1 MKRALLPIA
10 VTLLLAGPAHA
21 QFWDSLINPDVQ
33 VTLTHP
39 PGLGLKV
46 QRVAF
51 APVNGNEA
59 DELVSACIS
68 DLSADNRIEV
78 LDRGNIEKVLKEQKL
93 SNSGMVD
100 SAQAVEL
107 GKMLG
112 SPVLLFV
119 KVFNLKINRTPL
131 RSSSSYK
138 DKQGLEHTTYTYTS
152 KTQADFSA
160 SIQAVDL
167 ATGRIYSQK
176 RIAVSPAKENTSN
189 NGQPEYPSETEV
201 REMALALA
209 RSEVNHM
216 LLSWDEPRKLIFY
229 DDKDYGMKDAY
240 KSLQIKDYPGA
251 LTKSQEA
258 LAKAKADSK
267 VKPKYI
273 GRTNYNVGMCFFI
286 LGDYTSALPYLQ
298 AARVTDPSHKIFAQA
313 GDECDRA
320 LKLRLEMERV
330 DSRSAQAGAAPEPQR
345 TTSASSTPTGTPSIE
360 DRLQRLDNLKKKGL
374 LTPEEYQK
382 RKDEIMK
389 EL

>member
-1 MKRALLPIA
+1 MQRHLPIA
-10 VTLLLAGPAHA
+10 LTLLLAGPVHA
-21 QFWDSLINPDVQ
+21 QFWDSLVNPDVQ

-39 PGLGLKV
+39 PALGLKV

-51 APVNGNEA
+51 APATTNA
-59 DELVSACIS
+59 SDELISACIS

-107 GKMLG
+107 GKLLG

-119 KVFNLKINRTPL
+119 KVYNLKINQTPL

-138 DKQGLEHTTYTYTS
+138 DKQGVEHVTYTYTS

-167 ATGRIYSQK
+167 ASGRIYSQK
-176 RIAVSPAKENTSN
+176 RIAVSPSKENTSN
-189 NGQPEYPSETEV
+189 SGQPEYPSETEV
-201 REMALALA
+201 RELALA
-209 RSEVNHM
+209 QARTEVNHM
-216 LLSWDEPRKLIFY
+216 LLSWDEQRKLIFY

-240 KSLQIKDYPGA
+240 KALQIKDYPGA
-251 LTKSQEA
+251 LTKSQDA
-258 LAKAKADSK
+258 LGKAKADTK
-267 VKPKYI
+267 VKPKYL
-273 GRTNYNVGMCFFI
+273 GRTNYNVGMCYFI
-286 LGDYTSALPYLQ
+286 LGDYTSAMPFLQ
-298 AARVTDPSHKIFAQA
+298 AARATDPSHKIFAQA
-313 GDECDRA
+313 ADECDRA
-320 LKLRLEMERV
+320 IKLRQEMDRV
-330 DSRSAQAGAAPEPQR
+330 DSRSAQAAQ
-345 TTSASSTPTGTPSIE
+345 ASGEVPLTPPAGSTGTPTIE
-360 DRLQRLDNLKKKGL
+360 ERLQRLENLKKKGL

-382 RKDEIMK
+382 RKDIILK